1 MKSIIVIDIQDI
13 HFDYEMDNTHDS
25 VQDDTIWLALEN
37 EEGLPWDDVMEQQEE
52 SDKPR
57 YSYLW

>member
-37 EEGLPWDDVMEQQEE
+37 EEGLPWDVVIGQ
-52 SDKPR
+52 
-57 YSYLW
+57 

>member
-1 MKSIIVIDIQDI
+1 MSIDIHSI
-13 HFDYEMDNTHDS
+13 YFDDEIGNTHDS
-25 VQDDTIWLALEN
+25 VQDDTVWLALEN